1 MGFRFTFS
9 QDSMINEQDCV
20 DPGLSCVDVCKI
32 LNRGLKGRR
41 LDELSLSVLEAIQQ
55 LTT

>member
-1 MGFRFTFS
+1 
-9 QDSMINEQDCV
+9 MINEQDCV